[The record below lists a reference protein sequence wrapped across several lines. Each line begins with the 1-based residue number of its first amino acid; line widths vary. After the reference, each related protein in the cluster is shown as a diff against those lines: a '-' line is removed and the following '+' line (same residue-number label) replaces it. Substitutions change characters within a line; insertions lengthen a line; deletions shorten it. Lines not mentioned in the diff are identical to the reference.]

1 MASSITI
8 PLYYDLDL
16 LLWTSAAGG
25 LARQPNL
32 VLGQSDSID
41 FAVQF
46 VRSGVV
52 VELTNPQWICGIK
65 PINDTAGDYL
75 VNTTTATKTGTT
87 TSTVYTFTLLLDSI
101 ELRAWLLTVTA
112 VTNYA
117 AFSIRDTVNLIATLP
132 AITCSILPDYTLVNT
147 TPSGASGSFIV
158 DSGQTFTVHKTFGM
172 PTDDGQPNYF
182 LRTNGFGIGAWAAVT
197 SNNGTVTSVAAS
209 FTGGIVQ
216 VSGSPVTT
224 SGGFVFSV
232 SGTAGGI
239 PYFSTATS
247 WASSAAITA
256 GALFMSVA
264 SGFGGQ
270 TVPTGLSIT
279 AGGLF
284 MSVASGTGTAAT
296 GLSATTAGK
305 VLVSMGL
312 NTVPTYTSNP
322 SLGSSAAGG
331 VTGTLTLANS
341 SSGSV
346 VLTPPTIVA
355 GGTIMTFPGSTTA
368 LAGLAI
374 TQTFTMANTFSS
386 SVSSTSPT
394 SGAVIITGGLGVGG
408 AGFFGSKVEVGVSGT
423 TTGTV
428 CFENPSSGTITLTPP
443 AGALGTSIVTLPNGT
458 TTLAGLAMTQ
468 TFTSTNTFSS
478 AVNLTLGTDATS
490 STVGGTLTVTGGVGI
505 SKKLFVGTLLDI
517 VTSSLTAG
525 QLTQNGTRLMHTY
538 GTQNLFVG
546 LEAGNFTLGAT
557 ATGAASNLGFGREA
571 LKSVTTGSRNCCFG
585 DVVSNLL
592 TTGNDNTIFGTFAGQ
607 VLTTGS
613 SNTAVGKSALG
624 ANETSNRN
632 TAIGMNALTACV
644 GASNVGIGFNAAVSL
659 TGTAG
664 TNAFN
669 VCVGYGSGWQAQTI
683 GGITSTALTTGTNN
697 TILGANAGST
707 VATGTYRT
715 AVGSDSICESNN
727 AIKLG
732 RDTLDVVIL
741 PKMTTAQ
748 LATAATT
755 LGAVKGA
762 IAYCTD
768 GAHADHVHF
777 YNGSSWAKIG

>member
-75 VNTTTATKTGTT
+75 VNTTTGVKTGTT

-182 LRTNGFGIGAWAAVT
+182 LKTNGFGIGAWAAVA

-256 GALFMSVA
+256 GALLMSVV
-264 SGFGGQ
+264 SGVGGG

-312 NTVPTYTSNP
+312 NTVPTYSANP
-322 SLGSSAAGG
+322 TLGFSG
-331 VTGTLTLANS
+331 VTGTLTIANG
-341 SSGSV
+341 SSGSI
-346 VLTPPTIVA
+346 VLTPATISNSGAV
-355 GGTIMTFPGSTTA
+355 MTFPSSTTA

-386 SVSSTSPT
+386 SISSTSPT

-428 CFENPSSGTITLTPP
+428 VFENSSSGAMTLSPP
-443 AGALGTSIVTLPNGT
+443 TGPLGSAVITLPNST

-490 STVGGTLTVTGGVGI
+490 SSVGGTLTVTGGVGI

-517 VTSSLTAG
+517 PATTSVAG
-525 QLTQNGTRLMHTY
+525 QMTQNGTRLMHTY

-669 VCVGYGSGWQAQTI
+669 VCVGYGSGWAAQTI
-683 GGITSTALTTGTNN
+683 GGITSNALTTGTNN

-715 AVGSDSICESNN
+715 AVGSDSICESDK

>member
-1 MASSITI
+1 MPSSITI

-75 VNTTTATKTGTT
+75 VNTTTGVKTGNT
-87 TSTVYTFTLLLDSI
+87 TSTVYTFTLLLDST

-182 LRTNGFGIGAWAAVT
+182 LRTNGFGIGAWAAG
-197 SNNGTVTSVAAS
+197 NNGTVTSVAAS

-216 VSGSPVTT
+216 VSGSPVTS

-256 GALFMSVA
+256 GALFISVA
-264 SGFGGQ
+264 SGLGGQ
-270 TVPTGLSIT
+270 TVPTGLLIT
-279 AGGLF
+279 AGALLLGT
-284 MSVASGTGTAAT
+284 SGGSPT

-312 NTVPTYTSNP
+312 NTAPTYSATP
-322 SLGSSAAGG
+322 TLGFSG
-331 VTGTLTLANS
+331 VTGTLTIANG
-341 SSGSV
+341 SSGSI
-346 VLTPPTIVA
+346 VLTPATISNIGAV
-355 GGTIMTFPGSTTA
+355 MTFPASTTA

-374 TQTFTMANTFSS
+374 MQTFTMANTFSS
-386 SVSSTSPT
+386 SISSTSPT

-408 AGFFGSKVEVGVSGT
+408 AGFFGSKVEVGTSGT

-428 CFENPSSGTITLTPP
+428 VFENSSSGTITLTPP
-443 AGALGTSIVTLPNGT
+443 AGALGTVTLTLPNGT

-490 STVGGTLTVTGGVGI
+490 SSVGGTLTVTGGVGI

-517 VTSSLTAG
+517 PATTSVAG
-525 QLTQNGTRLMHTY
+525 QMTQAGTRLMHTY

-585 DVVSNLL
+585 DVVSNVL
-592 TTGNDNTIFGTFAGQ
+592 TSGNDNTIFGTFAGQ

-613 SNTAVGKSALG
+613 SNTAMGKSALG
-624 ANETSNRN
+624 ANATSNRN

-669 VCVGYGSGWQAQTI
+669 VCVGYGSGWAAQTI

-715 AVGSDSICESNN
+715 AVGSDSICESDR

-741 PKMTTAQ
+741 PKMTEAQ
-748 LATAATT
+748 LATAAAT
-755 LGAVKGA
+755 LGTVKGA

-768 GAHADHVHF
+768 GAHADHIFF
-777 YNGSSWAKIG
+777 YNGTAWAKIN

>member
-1 MASSITI
+1 MPSSITI

-75 VNTTTATKTGTT
+75 VNTTTGVQTGTN
-87 TSTVYTFTLLLDSI
+87 TSTVYTFTLLLDST

-117 AFSIRDTVNLIATLP
+117 AFSIRDTINLIATLP

-182 LRTNGFGIGAWAAVT
+182 LRTNGFGIGAWAVG
-197 SNNGTVTSVAAS
+197 NNGTVTSVAAS
-209 FTGGIVQ
+209 FTGGLIS

-224 SGGFVFSV
+224 AGAFAFSV
-232 SGTAGGI
+232 TGGVTGGI
-239 PYFSTATS
+239 VYFSGVTN
-247 WASSAAITA
+247 WASS
-256 GALFMSVA
+256 GALC
-264 SGFGGQ
+264 SGSLLLGTSGGA
-270 TVPTGLSIT
+270 P
-279 AGGLF
+279 
-284 MSVASGTGTAAT
+284 T

-312 NTVPTYTSNP
+312 NTAPTYSATP
-322 SLGSSAAGG
+322 TLGFSG
-331 VTGTLTLANS
+331 VTGTLTIANG
-341 SSGSV
+341 SSGSI
-346 VLTPPTIVA
+346 VLTPATISNSGAV
-355 GGTIMTFPGSTTA
+355 MTFPASTTA

-374 TQTFTMANTFSS
+374 QQTFTMVNTFSNNS
-386 SVSSTSPT
+386 NSTSPT
-394 SGAVIITGGLGVGG
+394 SGAVIITGGLGVGQ
-408 AGFFGSKVEVGVSGT
+408 AGFFGSKVEVGTSGT

-428 CFENPSSGTITLTPP
+428 VFENSSSGTITLTPP
-443 AGALGTSIVTLPNGT
+443 AGSLGSAVITLPNST

-478 AVNLTLGTDATS
+478 AVNMTLGTDATS

-517 VTSSLTAG
+517 PATTSVAG
-525 QLTQNGTRLMHTY
+525 QMTQAGSRFIHTY

-546 LEAGNFTLGAT
+546 LDAGNFTLGAT
-557 ATGAASNLGFGREA
+557 ATGAVSNLGFGREA
-571 LKSVTTGSRNCCFG
+571 LKGVTTGQRNCCFG
-585 DVVSNLL
+585 DVVANLL
-592 TTGNDNTIFGTFAGQ
+592 TSGSDNTLFGTFAGQ
-607 VLTTGS
+607 NLTTANG
-613 SNTAVGKSALG
+613 NTAMGKSALG
-624 ANETSNRN
+624 TNATSLRN
-632 TAIGMNALTACV
+632 TAIGMNALASCV
-644 GASNVGIGFNAAVSL
+644 GASNVAIGFNAAFAL

-664 TNAFN
+664 SNAFN
-669 VCVGYGSGWQAQTI
+669 VCIGYGSGLQVQTI
-683 GGITSTALTTGTNN
+683 GGITSAALTTGTNN
-697 TILGANAGST
+697 TMLGTYAGST
-707 VATGTYRT
+707 VATGTNRT

-732 RDTLDVVIL
+732 RDTLDVVLL
-741 PKMTTAQ
+741 PKMTEAQ

-768 GAHADHVHF
+768 GVHADHVFF
-777 YNGSSWAKIG
+777 YNGTSWAKLN